1 MSIRYEDY
9 ETEDSLDDARGG
21 AGGEREISL
30 GTTTVLGIF
39 LGLALVCALFF
50 GFGYSMGRRSVPSPL
65 ANVSTEVSAPLPDNR
80 LTPGSLPGS
89 TAGAYVPPTE
99 RAGDRATGYG
109 TEGTTDAASGARA
122 PGGQHTK
129 PPAASAATDTDSGA
143 SPSVESVERAQVAR
157 AVTQAATPGVHG
169 TSSPTSPSAATQS
182 AIGNNFVQIT
192 AISPTHRADA
202 DMLVA
207 SLRHKGYTAAIRTGT
222 ADELL
227 HVQVGPFA
235 TRKDAEAMRQRLS
248 IDGYNSILK

>member
-9 ETEDSLDDARGG
+9 ETEDGLDDARGG
-21 AGGEREISL
+21 AGPEREISL

-65 ANVSTEVSAPLPDNR
+65 ANVSTEVSAPLPENR

-99 RAGDRATGYG
+99 RAGDRVPGDRA
-109 TEGTTDAASGARA
+109 EGTTDAASGARA

-129 PPAASAATDTDSGA
+129 PPAASAATETDSGA
-143 SPSVESVERAQVAR
+143 SPSVESVERAQVTK
-157 AVTQAATPGVHG
+157 AVAQAATPSPRG
-169 TSSPTSPSAATQS
+169 TPSQTPASSTTS
-182 AIGNNFVQIT
+182 AIGSSFVQIT

-207 SLRHKGYTAAIRTGT
+207 SLRHKGYAAAIRTGS

-227 HVQVGPFA
+227 HVQLGPFA

>member
-9 ETEDSLDDARGG
+9 ETEDSLDGTHDQASPD
-21 AGGEREISL
+21 REISL

-65 ANVSTEVSAPLPDNR
+65 ANVNTGISTPLPENR
-80 LTPGSLPGS
+80 LTPGSVLS
-89 TAGAYVPPTE
+89 ASGAYVPPTE
-99 RAGDRATGYG
+99 RSSGSA
-109 TEGTTDAASGARA
+109 EGTTDAVSGAHA

-129 PPAASAATDTDSGA
+129 PAAASAPTDTDSGA
-143 SPSVESVERAQVAR
+143 SPSVESVQREQVKR
-157 AVTQAATPGVHG
+157 AVEQAAEAKSHPATVPAAAV
-169 TSSPTSPSAATQS
+169 SSTAMPASGATY
-182 AIGNNFVQIT
+182 VQVT

-207 SLRHKGYTAAIRTGT
+207 SLHRKGYAAAIHTGS
-222 ADELL
+222 ADDLL
-227 HVQVGPFA
+227 HVQMGPFA
-235 TRKDAEAMRQRLS
+235 TRKDAEAMRQKLS